1 MPGAL
6 RGTCY
11 PTLPSAQ
18 KHVVGH
24 GNYLRDLF
32 CKKACEMM
40 GGGSV
45 SNKGGLYFPYILY
58 SPSPSPNHFKNQFH
72 RTCQKNAFHFYTRST
87 PPRHD
92 ATLIFMK
99 P

>member
-40 GGGSV
+40 GGAVSV
-45 SNKGGLYFPYILY
+45 IKVGFIFPTFYILPPHPQIT
-58 SPSPSPNHFKNQFH
+58 SKTSSTELARKM
-72 RTCQKNAFHFYTRST
+72 RSIST
-87 PPRHD
+87 HVQLLPDTMPHSSS
-92 ATLIFMK
+92 
-99 P
+99 